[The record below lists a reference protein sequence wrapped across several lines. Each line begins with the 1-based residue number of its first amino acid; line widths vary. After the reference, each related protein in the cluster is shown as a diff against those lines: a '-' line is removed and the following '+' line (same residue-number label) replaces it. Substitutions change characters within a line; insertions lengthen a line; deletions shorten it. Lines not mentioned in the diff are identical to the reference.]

1 MKSDAAT
8 PRPAEQSTALPTG
21 RPVRRVQRVDDEP
34 ITPARPPL
42 HGYGEPAKF
51 NPRIRQPR
59 FDLVN
64 HQHVCVRPVL
74 LRFVDNLGGNRLAI
88 CLTTRHGMA
97 VMNTTLTI
105 RLPAG
110 QRRALSSKAA
120 AAGKTESEIVRDLIE
135 RELAEQTV
143 GERVGELFGCL
154 SLSHGTKRKDSWRKS
169 IRARNWR
176 R

>member
-1 MKSDAAT
+1 
-8 PRPAEQSTALPTG
+8 
-21 RPVRRVQRVDDEP
+21 
-34 ITPARPPL
+34 
-42 HGYGEPAKF
+42 
-51 NPRIRQPR
+51 
-59 FDLVN
+59 
-64 HQHVCVRPVL
+64 
-74 LRFVDNLGGNRLAI
+74 
-88 CLTTRHGMA
+88 MA